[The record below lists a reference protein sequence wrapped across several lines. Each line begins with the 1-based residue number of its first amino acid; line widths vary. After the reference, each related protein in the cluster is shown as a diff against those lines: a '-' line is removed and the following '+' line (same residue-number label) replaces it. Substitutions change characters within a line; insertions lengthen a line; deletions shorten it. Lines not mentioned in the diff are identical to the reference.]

1 MEKFEMAKNGSKA
14 SFANSPRRR
23 VRKEAT
29 CALATL
35 VFAFDLVNVPAVDL
49 NRILL
54 FVAVISPLL
63 VLAKAWRPGE
73 IYRGWRVAA
82 AIVLAITGLA
92 WIFARNAA
100 GFIGGGAWFA
110 LLFIPA
116 VGLRKMTELAAQQR
130 YTAARRLAIVLQIFH
145 PSAELRR
152 QIELFRQ
159 LESDRPTVFVSSNVP
174 FQRYQPQDRQRRFRR
189 APVVVIFIALNV
201 AVFLL
206 EEISFRN
213 LPESI
218 MLHRLGALELDRIV
232 FWHEYWRLFT
242 ALFLHAGIVHLL
254 FNLFALY
261 VLGPGLER
269 TIGSLRFALCYLI
282 SGLGSSAG
290 VVAFGLFHPASAA
303 QVVGA
308 SGCVMGIVG
317 AWAGFLLR
325 HRHAPRAKER
335 LLNILLIIGIQTA
348 FDFTTPQVSTTAHVS
363 GLITGFIV
371 GLLIAPRASTNRIKS
386 NPARAMSSTVH
397 R

>member
-1 MEKFEMAKNGSKA
+1 ML
-14 SFANSPRRR
+14 
-23 VRKEAT
+23 
-29 CALATL
+29 ALASMLPAGLGAADTL
-35 VFAFDLVNVPAVDL
+35 VFVLDLVNVPAVDL

-73 IYRGWRVAA
+73 IYRGWRGAA
-82 AIVLAITGLA
+82 VIVLAITGLA
-92 WIFARNAA
+92 WIFVRDKA
-100 GFIGGGAWFA
+100 GYIGGGAWFA

-130 YTAARRLAIVLQIFH
+130 FAAARRLAIVLQIFH

-159 LESDRPTVFVSSNVP
+159 LESDQPAVFLSGVP
-174 FQRYQPQDRQRRFRR
+174 LPRQQAQDRWRSFRH
-189 APVVVIFIALNV
+189 APAVVIFIALNV
-201 AVFLL
+201 AVFFL
-206 EEISFRN
+206 EISYRR

-218 MLHRLGALELDRIV
+218 MLHRLGALEPIRVV
-232 FWHEYWRLFT
+232 FLHEYWRLFA
-242 ALFLHAGIVHLL
+242 ALFLHAGVAHLL

-269 TIGSLRFALCYLI
+269 TIGSFRFAVCYLL

-290 VVAFGLFHPASAA
+290 VVGLWLLRLTSAA

-325 HRHAPRAKER
+325 HRNAPRARER
-335 LLNILLIIGIQTA
+335 LFNILLIIGIQTA
-348 FDFTTPQVSTTAHVS
+348 FDFTTPQISTSAHIC
-363 GLITGFIV
+363 GLISGFIV
-371 GLLIAPRASTNRIKS
+371 GLVIAPSAKNNRIRS
-386 NPARAMSSTVH
+386 DRARVTSS
-397 R
+397 RAGR

>member
-1 MEKFEMAKNGSKA
+1 MFGQRQSGA
-14 SFANSPRRR
+14 P
-23 VRKEAT
+23 
-29 CALATL
+29 ATL
-35 VFAFDLVNVPAVDL
+35 VFALNLVDVPAVDL
-49 NRILL
+49 DRILL

-73 IYRGWRVAA
+73 IYRGWRIAA

-100 GFIGGGAWFA
+100 GFIGGGVWFA

-116 VGLRKMTELAAQQR
+116 VGLRKMTDLAAQQR
-130 YTAARRLAIVLQIFH
+130 YAAARRLALVLQIFH

-159 LESDRPTVFVSSNVP
+159 LESDRSRLFVSSGIS
-174 FQRYQPQDRQRRFRR
+174 FQRYQPQDRQRRFRH

-206 EEISFRN
+206 EISFRN

-218 MLHRLGALELDRIV
+218 MLHRLGALEPDRVV
-232 FWHEYWRLFT
+232 FLHEYWRLFA
-242 ALFLHAGIVHLL
+242 ALFLHAGIAHLL

-269 TIGSLRFALCYLI
+269 TMGSWRFALCYLL
-282 SGLGSSAG
+282 SGLGSSVG
-290 VVAFGLFHPASAA
+290 IVVLWLLGITHAT

-308 SGCVMGIVG
+308 SGCVMGVVG

-325 HRHAPRAKER
+325 HRHAPRANER

-348 FDFTTPQVSTTAHVS
+348 FDFTTPQVSTTAHVC
-363 GLITGFIV
+363 GLISGFIV
-371 GLLIAPRASTNRIKS
+371 GLLIAPRPSANRIKS
-386 NPARAMSSTVH
+386 NPARAMSSTAG

>member
-1 MEKFEMAKNGSKA
+1 
-14 SFANSPRRR
+14 
-23 VRKEAT
+23 
-29 CALATL
+29 
-35 VFAFDLVNVPAVDL
+35 VNVPAVDL
-49 NRILL
+49 DRILL

-73 IYRGWRVAA
+73 IYRGWRFAA

-92 WIFARNAA
+92 WIFARNHV

-110 LLFIPA
+110 LLFVPA
-116 VGLRKMTELAAQQR
+116 VGLRKMTDLAAQQR
-130 YTAARRLAIVLQIFH
+130 YAAARRLAIVLQIFH

-152 QIELFRQ
+152 QIEVFRQ
-159 LESDRPTVFVSSNVP
+159 LELDRSAVFVSGVP
-174 FQRYQPQDRQRRFRR
+174 LPPYRRPDRRRRFRSSP
-189 APVVVIFIALNV
+189 AVIILIALNM

-206 EEISFRN
+206 EISYG
-213 LPESI
+213 LSDAT
-218 MLHRLGALELDRIV
+218 LDRLGALEPFRVV
-232 FWHEYWRLFT
+232 FLHEYWRLFA
-242 ALFLHAGIVHLL
+242 ALFLHAGETHLV

-269 TIGSLRFALCYLI
+269 TIGSFRFTLCYLL

-290 VVAFGLFHPASAA
+290 VVVFWLVGLTNAI

-325 HRHAPRAKER
+325 HRHVSRARER
-335 LLNILLIIGIQTA
+335 LFNILLIIGIQTA
-348 FDFTTPQVSTTAHVS
+348 FDVTTPQISTAAHIC
-363 GLITGFIV
+363 GLISGFIV
-371 GLLIAPRASTNRIKS
+371 GLIIAPKATDNRIIS
-386 NPARAMSSTVH
+386 NLARVTSSTTG

>member
-1 MEKFEMAKNGSKA
+1 
-14 SFANSPRRR
+14 
-23 VRKEAT
+23 
-29 CALATL
+29 
-35 VFAFDLVNVPAVDL
+35 VDL
-49 NRILL
+49 NWILL
-54 FVAVISPLL
+54 FIAVISPLL

-73 IYRGWRVAA
+73 IYRGWRLAAVA
-82 AIVLAITGLA
+82 VLAITGLA
-92 WIFARNAA
+92 WILRHNVA
-100 GFIGGGAWFA
+100 GYIGGGAWFV

-130 YTAARRLAIVLQIFH
+130 YAAARRLGLVLRIFH

-159 LESDRPTVFVSSNVP
+159 LESDRSTVFVSSNVP
-174 FQRYQPQDRQRRFRR
+174 FQRYHPQGRQRRFRH
-189 APVVVIFIALNV
+189 APAVVIFIALNV

-206 EEISFRN
+206 EMSFRN
-213 LPESI
+213 LPEST
-218 MLHRLGALELDRIV
+218 MLDRLGALELDRVV

-242 ALFLHAGIVHLL
+242 ALFLHAGIPHLL
-254 FNLFALY
+254 LNLFALY

-290 VVAFGLFHPASAA
+290 VVVFGLFHLANAA

-325 HRHAPRAKER
+325 HRHVPRARER
-335 LLNILLIIGIQTA
+335 LFNILLIIGIQTA
-348 FDFTTPQVSTTAHVS
+348 FDVTTPQISMAAHIC
-363 GLITGFIV
+363 GLISGFIV
-371 GLLIAPRASTNRIKS
+371 GLILAPKASDDGTTS
-386 NPARAMSSTVH
+386 NLARVTSSTAGQ
-397 R
+397 

>member
-1 MEKFEMAKNGSKA
+1 M
-14 SFANSPRRR
+14 
-23 VRKEAT
+23 
-29 CALATL
+29 
-35 VFAFDLVNVPAVDL
+35 NVPAVDL
-49 NRILL
+49 DRILL

-73 IYRGWRVAA
+73 IYRGWRLAA
-82 AIVLAITGLA
+82 VTVLAITGLA
-92 WIFARNAA
+92 WIFARNHA

-116 VGLRKMTELAAQQR
+116 VGLRKMTDLAAQQR
-130 YTAARRLAIVLQIFH
+130 YAAARRLAIVLQIFH

-174 FQRYQPQDRQRRFRR
+174 FQRYQTQDRQRRFRH
-189 APVVVIFIALNV
+189 APAVVIFIALNV

-206 EEISFRN
+206 EISFRN
-213 LPESI
+213 LPESD
-218 MLHRLGALELDRIV
+218 MLHRLGALELDRV
-232 FWHEYWRLFT
+232 VVWHEYWRLFT
-242 ALFLHAGIVHLL
+242 ALFLHAGIAHLL

-290 VVAFGLFHPASAA
+290 VIVFGGFHPASAA

-308 SGCVMGIVG
+308 SGCIMGIVG

-348 FDFTTPQVSTTAHVS
+348 FDFTTPQVSTTAHVC
-363 GLITGFIV
+363 GLISGFIV

>member
-1 MEKFEMAKNGSKA
+1 
-14 SFANSPRRR
+14 
-23 VRKEAT
+23 
-29 CALATL
+29 
-35 VFAFDLVNVPAVDL
+35 VNVPAVDL
-49 NRILL
+49 DRILL

-73 IYRGWRVAA
+73 IYRGWRFAA

-92 WIFARNAA
+92 WIFARNHA
-100 GFIGGGAWFA
+100 GFIGGGGWFA

-116 VGLRKMTELAAQQR
+116 VGLRKMTDLAAQQR
-130 YTAARRLAIVLQIFH
+130 YAAARRLGIALQIFH

-159 LESDRPTVFVSSNVP
+159 LESDRSTVFVSSNVP
-174 FQRYQPQDRQRRFRR
+174 FQRYQPRDRQRRFRH
-189 APVVVIFIALNV
+189 APAVVIFIALNV

-206 EEISFRN
+206 EKSFRN

-218 MLHRLGALELDRIV
+218 MLHRLGALELDRV
-232 FWHEYWRLFT
+232 VRWHEYWRLFT
-242 ALFLHAGIVHLL
+242 ALFLHAGIAHLL

-290 VVAFGLFHPASAA
+290 VVVVGLFHPASAA

-348 FDFTTPQVSTTAHVS
+348 FDLTTPQVSTSAHVC
-363 GLITGFIV
+363 GLISGFIV

-386 NPARAMSSTVH
+386 NPARAMSSTAG